1 MAAAPVPA
9 LLADMNAAHLPATWR
24 SSSSTTIRG
33 ESRASAGP
41 IVRPTSVGTVN
52 TRMRTV
58 VISNKVAWLLCGP
71 ALAWITVS
79 SGLAQDALFQSRQ
92 VTPTGEYT
100 FGIEGPAVDGLGNL
114 YVVNFGKPGTIGK
127 VTAGASQSELFG
139 VLPEGSVG
147 NAIRFDREGRMFVA
161 DYKKHNIFLVSPDG
175 KDIKTYF
182 HSDDFNQPND
192 LTVAT
197 DGTIYASDPHW
208 KQHDGQI
215 WRISK
220 SANGEAIGE
229 KMTAE
234 RKMSTTNG
242 IDLSPDGKTLYVG
255 ESDTREIW
263 AYRIDGTRL
272 LSPRLVRRFADF
284 DIDGLRSDSDG
295 NLFVARILKGTIAE
309 LSPQGKLEREIPLT
323 APEPTNLAFGG
334 TDGKTIF
341 VTQRKGG
348 FVEAF
353 RTDRPGREFCLR
365 ACSGHR

>member
-1 MAAAPVPA
+1 MTT
-9 LLADMNAAHLPATWR
+9 NSNRTTSNR
-24 SSSSTTIRG
+24 STSNRTI
-33 ESRASAGP
+33 
-41 IVRPTSVGTVN
+41 
-52 TRMRTV
+52 
-58 VISNKVAWLLCGP
+58 WLLRTLV
-71 ALAWITVS
+71 LARIAVS
-79 SGLAQDALFQSRQ
+79 SAIAQDALFQSRQ
-92 VTPTGEYT
+92 ITPSGEYT
-100 FGIEGPAVDGLGNL
+100 FGIEGPAVDERGNL

-127 VTAGASQSELFG
+127 LAAGASQSELFA

-147 NAIRFDREGRMFVA
+147 VAIRFDREGRMFVA
-161 DYKKHNIFLVSPDG
+161 DYKKHNVFLVSRDG
-175 KDIKTYF
+175 KDVTTYF

-192 LTVAT
+192 LTVAA

-208 KQHDGQI
+208 KRRDGQI

-220 SANGEAIGE
+220 SASGEAVGE
-229 KMTAE
+229 KMTAD

-272 LSPRLVRRFADF
+272 LAPRLVTRFADF
-284 DIDGLRSDSDG
+284 DIDGLRSDTDG

-309 LSPQGKLEREIPLT
+309 LSPQGRIKREIPLT

-334 TDGKTIF
+334 VDGKTVF

-348 FVEAF
+348 FVESF
-353 RTDRPGREFCLR
+353 RTDHPGREFCLR
-365 ACSGHR
+365 TCR

>member
-1 MAAAPVPA
+1 
-9 LLADMNAAHLPATWR
+9 
-24 SSSSTTIRG
+24 
-33 ESRASAGP
+33 
-41 IVRPTSVGTVN
+41 
-52 TRMRTV
+52 MRTV
-58 VISNKVAWLLCGP
+58 IISNKVTLLLCGL
-71 ALAWITVS
+71 ALAWIAVS
-79 SGLAQDALFQSRQ
+79 PVIAQDALFQSRQ
-92 VTPTGEYT
+92 VTPAGEYT
-100 FGIEGPAVDGLGNL
+100 FGIEGPAVDAKGDL

-127 VTAGASQSELFG
+127 VAAGASQSELFG

-161 DYKKHNIFLVSPDG
+161 DYKKHNVFLVSADG

-192 LTVAT
+192 LTVAA

-220 SANGEAIGE
+220 SANGGAIGE
-229 KMTAE
+229 KMTTE

-272 LSPRLVRRFADF
+272 LSPRLVKRFADF
-284 DIDGLRSDSDG
+284 DIDGLRSDADG

-309 LSPQGKLEREIPLT
+309 LSPQGKLKREIPLT

-353 RTDRPGREFCLR
+353 RTDRPGREFCLW
-365 ACSGHR
+365 ACQGRR